1 VARPTAA
8 ARPTFR
14 AAPVRVRVPA
24 TSANLGP
31 AFDSA
36 GLALAL
42 HDDVVARVADG
53 GLVIDVAGEGADR
66 VPRNERHLVVKA
78 MRAAFRLMGGQPRG
92 LELVCANRIPHG
104 RGLGSSA
111 AAIVAGIEAARALV
125 VGGDERMSDAAAL
138 DLAHRMEG
146 HPDNVAAAL
155 LGGLTFAWSDA
166 VDSARAVRHEPGRW
180 LRPVAFVPTTQ
191 LKTAKAR
198 ALLPA
203 TVPLADA
210 ARAAG
215 RAALL
220 STALTTEPD
229 VLLAATSDTLHQEYR
244 RLAYPRSMALVE
256 VLREQGIAAVVS
268 GAGPTVLV
276 LARSDDEAESA
287 QARAPKWF
295 TAHRLDVDREGVE
308 VVPLTT

>member
-1 VARPTAA
+1 M
-8 ARPTFR
+8 
-14 AAPVRVRVPA
+14 PA

-42 HDDVVARVADG
+42 HDDVVARVADA
-53 GLVIDVAGEGADR
+53 GLAIDVAGEGADR

-111 AAIVAGIEAARALV
+111 AAIVAGIAAARALV
-125 VGGDERMSDAAAL
+125 VGGDERLDDAAAV

-146 HPDNVAAAL
+146 HPDNVAAAVY
-155 LGGLTFAWSDA
+155 GGLTLAWSDSP
-166 VDSARAVRHEPGRW
+166 DSARAVRHEPGAW

-198 ALLPA
+198 ALLPSA
-203 TVPLADA
+203 VPLADA

-220 STALTTEPD
+220 STALTTEPGL
-229 VLLAATSDTLHQEYR
+229 LLAATSDTLHQEYR
-244 RLAYPRSMALVE
+244 RSAYPRSMALVD
-256 VLREQGIAAVVS
+256 VLRGEGIAAVVS

-276 LARSDDEAESA
+276 LARDDDEVDAA
-287 QARAPKWF
+287 GARAPKWF

-308 VVPLTT
+308 VVPLSG